1 MSSPPGNEPIERSD
15 ADPASEPEE
24 AVGGLAVAW
33 KEGRAFFTDLVQ
45 RLARSDL
52 FFMAGAITFNVLVA
66 LVPLILL
73 IVGISGYVVT
83 ARFGHPTPEL
93 LRVLLA
99 YLPEVQGDIELVQT
113 VGRIVE
119 GIVEERTGFT
129 LVGAVV
135 LAWISTRL
143 VATLRVVL
151 RNIFSP
157 DEDRGFLTG
166 KIFDLQ
172 VVLLG
177 GFLLLLNMAATVA
190 LRTVETVGVV
200 VLGLGGDTAAFTQW
214 ALGHLLAFLSAWI
227 LFYLLYKYVPA
238 RRIPWRTAAV
248 GATFTAVFY
257 ELMKVGFTWY
267 VTSLANFTTAY
278 GSLAVAAIL
287 FFWIYYSSVVF
298 IVGGLVARS
307 YEIRREVRMRRKG
320 RGTMGASTALIL
332 ALSLALPGA
341 LQAQSLAPFGG
352 NGGNGGGASN
362 GGGLL
367 NPGEAVVFADR
378 SLEREM
384 VVDRPLVEHDGAY
397 VVVHIAESRVL
408 VMEGR
413 EVVWSAPAG
422 TGHGFELEG
431 AGQEWTFTTPVG
443 MFQVLRKEKDPVW
456 IAPDWYYVQRGWPT
470 PATSADRLRI
480 PGTLGTSAVYLGD
493 GIAIHGTDRPELLM
507 NTDPESRRVS
517 HGCIRLT
524 DEAARQLYHL
534 VDVGTP
540 VLVF

>member
-1 MSSPPGNEPIERSD
+1 MSDESHTD
-15 ADPASEPEE
+15 E
-24 AVGGLAVAW
+24 AVAGLASAW
-33 KEGRAFFTDLVQ
+33 KEVRAFFADLGQ
-45 RLARSDL
+45 RVARSDL

-66 LVPLILL
+66 VVPLILL

-83 ARFGHPTPEL
+83 ARFGQPTPEL
-93 LRVLLA
+93 LQVLLA
-99 YLPEVQGDIELVQT
+99 YLPEVQGDVELVET
-113 VGRIVE
+113 VGRFVG

-135 LAWISTRL
+135 LAWIATRL

-157 DEDRGFLTG
+157 DEDRGFITG
-166 KIFDLQ
+166 KLFDLQ

-190 LRTVETVGVV
+190 LQAVETVGIV
-200 VLGLGGDTAAFTQW
+200 VLGLGGDAAAFAQW
-214 ALGHLLAFLSAWI
+214 ILGYVLAFLSAWV
-227 LFYLLYKYVPA
+227 LFYLLYKYVPV
-238 RRIPWRTAAV
+238 RWVPWRTAAV

-267 VTSLANFTTAY
+267 VTSVANFATAY
-278 GSLAVAAIL
+278 GNLAVAAIL
-287 FFWIYYSSVVF
+287 FFWIYYGAVVF

-307 YEIRREVRMRRKG
+307 YEIRRKVRMQRKG
-320 RGTMGASTALIL
+320 RRTMGAGTALL
-332 ALSLALPGA
+332 LVLGLALPGGVD
-341 LQAQSLAPFGG
+341 AQSLAPFGG
-352 NGGNGGGASN
+352 NGGGNGSAG

-413 EVVWSAPAG
+413 QVIWSAPAG

-443 MFQVLRKEKDPVW
+443 MFEVRRKEKDPVW
-456 IAPDWYYVQRGWPT
+456 IAPDWYYVQRGLPT
-470 PATSADRLRI
+470 PNSSAERLRI
-480 PGTLGTSAVYLGD
+480 PGTLGTSAIYLGD

>member
-456 IAPDWYYVQRGWPT
+456 IAPDWYYVQQGWPT